1 MKYLPKVSHLQ
12 ALRQVARSGSIRSAA
27 RELGQS
33 QPALSRTL
41 RELEQTL
48 GTQLLLRSKEGI
60 TLTEAGRAFSQ
71 RAEWVV
77 EELRRAVDEVEQI
90 NHFTHGSLTVGFSS
104 LIALT
109 VFPSVADGFKQAL
122 PQIQLAIKEGQL
134 SSLLPGVRNGEID
147 LAIGSVDPMSPPEGV
162 MMEPLFTAPFCVV
175 ARKGHPLANESDLMA
190 LCHAKWLL
198 PESPMG
204 YYQQLQNELINFYRQ
219 VTITPLRTDSVITGL
234 SMVLES
240 DYLTIVARAMS
251 QPLQLKGKLAVLPVS
266 TLPAAQYCAVW
277 SQKSVLTANARQF
290 LTRLRSA
297 CQRYAWHTDDSP
309 ADSGRSTADNRPLR

>member
-1 MKYLPKVSHLQ
+1 MQ

-60 TLTEAGRAFSQ
+60 TLTEAGSAFSL
-71 RAEWVV
+71 RAEWVL
-77 EELRRAVDEVEQI
+77 EELRRAADEVEQI
-90 NHFTHGSLTVGFSS
+90 NQVTHGRLTIGFSS

-109 VFPSVADGFKQAL
+109 VFPAVAEGFKQAL
-122 PQIQLAIKEGQL
+122 PQMLLTLKEGQL
-134 SSLLPGVRNGEID
+134 SSLLPGVRSGEID
-147 LAIGSVDPMSPPEGV
+147 LAIGSVDPMRPPEGV
-162 MMEPLFTAPFCVV
+162 MIEPLFTAPFCVV

-190 LCHAKWLL
+190 LRRAKWLL

-204 YYQQLQNELINFYRQ
+204 YYQQLQNELIHFYRQ
-219 VTITPLRTDSVITGL
+219 VAITPLRTDSVITGL
-234 SMVLES
+234 NMVLES

-251 QPLQLKGKLAVLPVS
+251 HPLQLGDKLVTLPVS
-266 TLPAAQYCAVW
+266 SLPAAQYCAVW
-277 SQKSVLTANARQF
+277 SQKSALTANAQQF

-297 CQRYAWHTDDSP
+297 CQRYAW
-309 ADSGRSTADNRPLR
+309 

>member
-1 MKYLPKVSHLQ
+1 VSHLQ

-60 TLTEAGRAFSQ
+60 TLTEAGSAFSL
-71 RAEWVV
+71 RAEWVL
-77 EELRRAVDEVEQI
+77 EELRRAADEVEQI
-90 NHFTHGSLTVGFSS
+90 NQVTHGRLTIGFSS

-109 VFPSVADGFKQAL
+109 VFPAVAEGFKQAL
-122 PQIQLAIKEGQL
+122 PQMLLTLKEGQL
-134 SSLLPGVRNGEID
+134 SSLLPGVRSGEID
-147 LAIGSVDPMSPPEGV
+147 LAIGSVDPMRPPEGV
-162 MMEPLFTAPFCVV
+162 MIEPLFTAPFCVV

-190 LCHAKWLL
+190 LRRAKWLL

-204 YYQQLQNELINFYRQ
+204 YYQQLQNELIHFYRQ
-219 VTITPLRTDSVITGL
+219 VAITPLRTDSVITGL
-234 SMVLES
+234 NMVLES

-251 QPLQLKGKLAVLPVS
+251 HPLQLGDKLVTLPVS
-266 TLPAAQYCAVW
+266 SLPAAQYCAVW
-277 SQKSVLTANARQF
+277 SQKSALTATAQQF

-297 CQRYAWHTDDSP
+297 CQRYAW
-309 ADSGRSTADNRPLR
+309 

>member
-48 GTQLLLRSKEGI
+48 GTQLLLRSKEG
-60 TLTEAGRAFSQ
+60 
-71 RAEWVV
+71 
-77 EELRRAVDEVEQI
+77 
-90 NHFTHGSLTVGFSS
+90 
-104 LIALT
+104 
-109 VFPSVADGFKQAL
+109 
-122 PQIQLAIKEGQL
+122 QL
-134 SSLLPGVRNGEID
+134 SSLLPGVRSGEID
-147 LAIGSVDPMSPPEGV
+147 LAIGSVDPMRPPEGV
-162 MMEPLFTAPFCVV
+162 MIEPLFTAPFCVV

-190 LCHAKWLL
+190 LRRAKWLL

-204 YYQQLQNELINFYRQ
+204 YYQQLQNELIHFYRQ
-219 VTITPLRTDSVITGL
+219 VAITPLRTDSVITGL
-234 SMVLES
+234 NMVLES

-251 QPLQLKGKLAVLPVS
+251 HPLQLGDKLVTLPVS
-266 TLPAAQYCAVW
+266 SLPAAQYCAVW
-277 SQKSVLTANARQF
+277 SQKSALTANAQQF

-297 CQRYAWHTDDSP
+297 CQRYAW
-309 ADSGRSTADNRPLR
+309 